1 MPRKGSPF
9 SNELESRLHQGL
21 GALRTVAYEMGAHGV
36 SVFLV
41 KDGRTIRNLSMW
53 PESHREG
60 AEMQLERAL
69 SDSLRNSAGY
79 ASENSPIAR
88 FLEREFQTGGTS
100 FLLFPWGTDLLTAV
114 IAFSFVASSATAGQ
128 PASET
133 PRTVS
138 LAAVAAWSVYEVF
151 RLHSELVI
159 VNERLGTRKL
169 IERAK
174 GLLQVERGLD
184 EQQAYAHLRKLSRQR
199 RVRMSE
205 VATDLLGKSH
215 VP

>member
-1 MPRKGSPF
+1 MPRKGSQF
-9 SNELESRLHQGL
+9 SEELESRLHEGL
-21 GALRTVAYEMGAHGV
+21 AALRAVAYEIGAHEV

-53 PESHREG
+53 PQSHKEG
-60 AEMQLERAL
+60 AEMQLDRAL
-69 SDSLRNSAGY
+69 GDSLRNAAAY

-88 FLEREFQTGGTS
+88 FLKREFQAGGTS
-100 FLLFPWGTDLLTAV
+100 FLLFTWGTDRLTAM
-114 IAFSFVASSATAGQ
+114 IAFGFVTSSTVAGR
-128 PASET
+128 AAGET
-133 PRTVS
+133 PCTVT
-138 LAAVAAWSVYEVF
+138 LAAVAAWSVCEVF

-174 GLLQVERGLD
+174 GMLQVERGLD

-199 RVRMSE
+199 RMRMSE
-205 VATDLLGKSH
+205 VATDLLGGSQF
-215 VP
+215 P

>member
-1 MPRKGSPF
+1 MSRQLCT
-9 SNELESRLHQGL
+9 ELEFRLREGL
-21 GALRTVAYEMGAHGV
+21 SALRAVANEMGAKGV

-41 KDGRTIRNLSMW
+41 KDSQTMRNLSMW
-53 PESHREG
+53 PESGREG
-60 AEMQLERAL
+60 SEVQLERAL
-69 SDSLRNSAGY
+69 GDTLRNFSGH

-88 FLEREFQTGGTS
+88 FLRGAFQPEGTS
-100 FLLFPWGTDLLTAV
+100 FLLSSWGTDHLNAV
-114 IAFSFVASSATAGQ
+114 IAFGFVASSTPAGL
-128 PASET
+128 AGSEM

-138 LAAVAAWSVYEVF
+138 LASVAAWSVYEVL

-174 GLLQVERGLD
+174 GMLQAERGLD

-199 RVRMSE
+199 RVRMSD
-205 VATDLLGKSH
+205 VASDLLRGSRILN
-215 VP
+215 